1 LLPAQTTLLAT
12 SAIIAEAS
20 TNAMMIVEH
29 ANAILNRRFRTSW
42 QY

>member
-20 TNAMMIVEH
+20 TNAMIVEH